1 MKIAIAVVCALGA
14 AFCFALGSL
23 FQQGA
28 ARQSAEGALHFRLL
42 LALLHDRRWL
52 AGVALSV
59 CSFLILGTALAFGPL
74 SLVQPLVATEIV
86 IALPLIA
93 RRNKRPLT
101 RKDAI
106 GALTVAAGM
115 AIFIAVSPPLA
126 GVVQPG
132 VAAWIPAFI
141 GIGLLMTVAGAASL
155 RASGVARVIWLAV
168 AAGVVYGLL
177 DALAKSSVG
186 VLQTRGFGAVVTTW
200 EPYALAAVG
209 VLGGLFGQSAF
220 SAGPLSL
227 SLPVIDTLEPVA
239 AVVLAITVFR
249 EQLASSPWQ
258 LALQLA
264 GGVLAVAGIAVL
276 SHSSI
281 VSTEFRTQPAGSEAG
296 GSAAS

>member
-1 MKIAIAVVCALGA
+1 MNIAIAVVCALGA

-28 ARQSAEGALHFRLL
+28 ARQSAEGTLHFRLL

-52 AGVALSV
+52 AGVSLSV

-101 RKDAI
+101 RKDAL

-115 AIFIAVSPPLA
+115 AIFIAVSPPLR

-132 VAAWIPAFI
+132 LAAWIPAFA
-141 GIGLLMTVAGAASL
+141 GIGVVIAVAGAASL
-155 RASGVARVIWLAV
+155 RARGVARVIWLAV

-200 EPYALAAVG
+200 EPYALAAAG

-220 SAGPLSL
+220 NAGPLSL
-227 SLPVIDTLEPVA
+227 SLPVIDTLEPIA
-239 AVVLAITVFR
+239 AVVLATTVFR
-249 EQLASSPWQ
+249 ERLASSPWQ

-281 VSTEFRTQPAGSEAG
+281 VSTEFRSQPSGSRASE
-296 GSAAS
+296 SAAG